1 MLHRNSRAD
10 DQWIGTPHIS
20 VFAADDILAAAIF
33 LDAIIVR
40 EAAAQVKAAARRGE
54 LFPRLSPACSYA
66 KRQVFVSVSGDLES
80 GKQRF
85 AESLCGT

>member
-1 MLHRNSRAD
+1 MIN
-10 DQWIGTPHIS
+10 WIGTPHIS

-33 LDAIIVR
+33 LGSIIVR
-40 EAAAQVKAAARRGE
+40 EAAAQVKEVACRGE
-54 LFPRLSPACSYA
+54 LFPRLSLACNYA

-80 GKQRF
+80 GEQRF